1 MIQYVEGITIP
12 YVKFASAS
20 FSYDTPV
27 LIIIG
32 NFKGRITSTMTE
44 LLESNNI
51 HVCLLPPNMTDQLQP
66 MDLSVNKPAKEFL
79 NCCFEGL
86 YTEQVT
92 AQLNGRVC

>member
-1 MIQYVEGITIP
+1 MIQYVEGIIIP
-12 YVKFASAS
+12 YVKSASAS

-27 LIIIG
+27 LVIIG

-44 LLESNNI
+44 LLEPNNI

-79 NCCFEGL
+79 KCCFEGL